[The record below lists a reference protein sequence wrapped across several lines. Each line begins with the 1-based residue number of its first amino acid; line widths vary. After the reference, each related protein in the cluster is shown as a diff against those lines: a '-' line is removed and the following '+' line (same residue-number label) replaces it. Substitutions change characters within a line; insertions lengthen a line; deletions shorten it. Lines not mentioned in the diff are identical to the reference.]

1 MSVLLQTKTIFET
14 KLFGVVPWKSVQ
26 VNSQTTQFLAAF
38 IETPKGHTYTLNVGS
53 SYHAPPLGSVVLI
66 DTAAQHEIQGQN
78 QDATWHK
85 VVEYIRAKE
94 EGSSAVAAAKVAE
107 TVPEPL
113 RATVYAAPRDDD
125 EPVLP
130 PFPVVYFVAE
140 KGEFFRNGPALV
152 TKVNPDG
159 SLNMS
164 VFADNSEVFFVQNIQ
179 PRSETLRNRCY
190 VAYPS
195 TAQPS
200 TEPPADS
207 GVVTTEQPKRRGRPP
222 KPAEEPAAAPES
234 AADAPGSADDAD
246 VTLEELERLTAPDA
260 A

>member
-190 VAYPS
+190 VEYP
-195 TAQPS
+195 ALARPVEGHPGA
-200 TEPPADS
+200 EP
-207 GVVTTEQPKRRGRPP
+207 PKRRGRQP

-234 AADAPGSADDAD
+234 ATDAPGAAEDSD